1 MHRVLWTLCLGPL
14 QSSHH
19 PVLII
24 HRLCLLSLRMALEG
38 KQEKVSPDPKT
49 APSLDTPSKSRAK
62 LSCAFSV
69 SLLWHPFRCGRFHGF
84 LWTDMSRVQCPVL
97 QVTTLRASLSENKQN
112 RLLWKVQWPH
122 FGQSAEHLGCT
133 SWTNKDRHKLAEM
146 VTVKHA
152 ELPMLGAVFEN
163 WAWVINPCFKYS
175 EEKFFERNWIELA
188 NVVPLKYAQI
198 T

>member
-1 MHRVLWTLCLGPL
+1 MHGVLWTLCLGPL

-38 KQEKVSPDPKT
+38 QQEKVSPDPKT

-69 SLLWHPFRCGRFHGF
+69 TSLQMWEVPQFPVNWHVTSSMSSSPGYNPTCFPEWKQTKPAPLKSPVTSFRAECRAPRVYFLTLRCQTRTDISLLRWC
-84 LWTDMSRVQCPVL
+84 
-97 QVTTLRASLSENKQN
+97 A
-112 RLLWKVQWPH
+112 
-122 FGQSAEHLGCT
+122 
-133 SWTNKDRHKLAEM
+133 
-146 VTVKHA
+146 KHA

-188 NVVPLKYAQI
+188 NTVPLKYAQI

>member
-1 MHRVLWTLCLGPL
+1 MLGMYDTETIISMFERRAEYCLSLKFRGPAISLVLSIVPKMHLHAWGTLDSVSRSFTKQPPPCPHYP
-14 QSSHH
+14 QT
-19 PVLII
+19 
-24 HRLCLLSLRMALEG
+24 RLLSLRMALEG
-38 KQEKVSPDPKT
+38 QQEKVSPDPKT

-133 SWTNKDRHKLAEM
+133 SWHS
-146 VTVKHA
+146 
-152 ELPMLGAVFEN
+152 GA
-163 WAWVINPCFKYS
+163 KQGQS
-175 EEKFFERNWIELA
+175 
-188 NVVPLKYAQI
+188 
-198 T
+198 